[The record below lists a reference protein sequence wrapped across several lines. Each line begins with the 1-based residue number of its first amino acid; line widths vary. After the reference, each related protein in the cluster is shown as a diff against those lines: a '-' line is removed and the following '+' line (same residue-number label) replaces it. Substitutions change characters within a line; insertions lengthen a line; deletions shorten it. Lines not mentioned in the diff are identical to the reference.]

1 MQWTDRRNRF
11 RAILNGG
18 DCVRPAS
25 VFDPL
30 SARVAEHLGFEIGL
44 FAGSTASLTILGA
57 PDLVLLTASELV
69 QQAQRICR
77 ATRIPLLVDRDH
89 RHRHALNV
97 ARTIEELA
105 NVGVAAATIE
115 DTILPAPFGGAGNNA
130 LISVEEGVGKMRA
143 AVAARPDDTFVVIG
157 RTNAGSTNLD
167 DVIRRLS
174 AYERAAVNAL
184 FIGGLKSVAEL
195 SAIAGATTLPLILAN
210 ISAELESA
218 NLSAHRVR
226 INLQGHLP
234 IMAAVQSVYDTMKAL
249 RDGASPLQIKNVA
262 SNALLKTVTCAASY
276 DEATRKYLSI
286 ECAGRPRTRIAPQ
299 PRVRFTPD
307 SGHVQRTT
315 SRPLWANDGHGL
327 AYSITLSAISR
338 TSGGMAKWR
347 ALAALRLMM
356 NWTLVGCWTGRSDG
370 FAPFTIL
377 ST

>member
-1 MQWTDRRNRF
+1 MMKWTDRRNRF

-44 FAGSTASLTILGA
+44 FAGSMASLTILGA

-77 ATRIPLLVDRDH
+77 ATSIPLLVDGDH
-89 RHRHALNV
+89 GYGNALNV

-174 AYERAAVNAL
+174 AYERAAVDAL
-184 FIGGLKSVAEL
+184 FIVGLKSVAEL

-286 ECAGRPRTRIAPQ
+286 E
-299 PRVRFTPD
+299 
-307 SGHVQRTT
+307 
-315 SRPLWANDGHGL
+315 
-327 AYSITLSAISR
+327 
-338 TSGGMAKWR
+338 
-347 ALAALRLMM
+347 
-356 NWTLVGCWTGRSDG
+356 
-370 FAPFTIL
+370 
-377 ST
+377 

>member
-1 MQWTDRRNRF
+1 MKWTDRRNRF

-44 FAGSTASLTILGA
+44 FAGSMASLTILGA

-77 ATRIPLLVDRDH
+77 ATSIPLLVDGDH
-89 RHRHALNV
+89 GYGNALNV

-174 AYERAAVNAL
+174 AYERAAVDAL
-184 FIGGLKSVAEL
+184 FIVGLKSVAEL

-286 ECAGRPRTRIAPQ
+286 E
-299 PRVRFTPD
+299 
-307 SGHVQRTT
+307 
-315 SRPLWANDGHGL
+315 
-327 AYSITLSAISR
+327 
-338 TSGGMAKWR
+338 
-347 ALAALRLMM
+347 
-356 NWTLVGCWTGRSDG
+356 
-370 FAPFTIL
+370 
-377 ST
+377 

>member
-1 MQWTDRRNRF
+1 
-11 RAILNGG
+11 LNGG

-44 FAGSTASLTILGA
+44 FAGSMASLTILGA

-77 ATRIPLLVDRDH
+77 ATSIPLLVDGDH
-89 RHRHALNV
+89 GYGNALNV

-174 AYERAAVNAL
+174 AYERAAVDAL
-184 FIGGLKSVAEL
+184 FIVGLKSVAEL

-286 ECAGRPRTRIAPQ
+286 E
-299 PRVRFTPD
+299 
-307 SGHVQRTT
+307 
-315 SRPLWANDGHGL
+315 
-327 AYSITLSAISR
+327 
-338 TSGGMAKWR
+338 
-347 ALAALRLMM
+347 
-356 NWTLVGCWTGRSDG
+356 
-370 FAPFTIL
+370 
-377 ST
+377 

>member
-1 MQWTDRRNRF
+1 MMKWTDRRNRF

-44 FAGSTASLTILGA
+44 FAGSMASLTILGA

-77 ATRIPLLVDRDH
+77 ATSIPLLVDGDH
-89 RHRHALNV
+89 GYGNALNV

-143 AVAARPDDTFVVIG
+143 AVAARPDD
-157 RTNAGSTNLD
+157 
-167 DVIRRLS
+167 VIRRLS
-174 AYERAAVNAL
+174 AYERAAVDAL
-184 FIGGLKSVAEL
+184 FIVGLKSVAEL

-286 ECAGRPRTRIAPQ
+286 E
-299 PRVRFTPD
+299 
-307 SGHVQRTT
+307 
-315 SRPLWANDGHGL
+315 
-327 AYSITLSAISR
+327 
-338 TSGGMAKWR
+338 
-347 ALAALRLMM
+347 
-356 NWTLVGCWTGRSDG
+356 
-370 FAPFTIL
+370 
-377 ST
+377 